1 MTSLTA
7 PPPSIKLLTVE
18 SHYFSI
24 TDPSALSEVPDHP
37 QRILV
42 PQAYWP
48 TGSLPPVLIPIKPDP
63 DPQIHAG
70 TRGHACLHLCSCCQS
85 ATSAFMTVPL
95 PPPPPPPSISFA
107 LFIIPFFFLLLQGI
121 FGGGALSASSRR
133 RGECERH
140 HLRRQGGDACPG
152 AAVGEGADG
161 RPRPRLGAR

>member
-37 QRILV
+37 QRTLV
-42 PQAYWP
+42 PQTYWP

-95 PPPPPPPSISFA
+95 PPPPPPSISFA

-121 FGGGALSASSRR
+121 FGGGALVVSSRR

-140 HLRRQGGDACPG
+140 HLRRQDGDACPG
-152 AAVGEGADG
+152 AAVGEGGDG